1 MKNPSLLSVFPF
13 ISIFEKKEDKEDNF
27 KEEVLEEKRKKRR
40 SGMPDLVLDDANEIL
55 LTQKK
60 LGRILLKGDN
70 ISLIQQMQSIETH
83 A

>member
-1 MKNPSLLSVFPF
+1 MN
-13 ISIFEKKEDKEDNF
+13 
-27 KEEVLEEKRKKRR
+27 
-40 SGMPDLVLDDANEIL
+40 LVLDDANEIL

>member
-1 MKNPSLLSVFPF
+1 MQNQSRIQVWLYEQTTTRIESYIIGFD
-13 ISIFEKKEDKEDNF
+13 EYMN
-27 KEEVLEEKRKKRR
+27 
-40 SGMPDLVLDDANEIL
+40 LVLDDANEIL

>member
-1 MKNPSLLSVFPF
+1 MN
-13 ISIFEKKEDKEDNF
+13 
-27 KEEVLEEKRKKRR
+27 
-40 SGMPDLVLDDANEIL
+40 LVLDDANEIL

-70 ISLIQQMQSIETH
+70 ISLIQQMQSIETL

>member
-1 MKNPSLLSVFPF
+1 MN
-13 ISIFEKKEDKEDNF
+13 
-27 KEEVLEEKRKKRR
+27 
-40 SGMPDLVLDDANEIL
+40 LVLDDANEIL

-70 ISLIQQMQSIETH
+70 ISLIPQMQSIETH